1 MPLTSSDTALLTAV
15 EAADAHSVSQCLKQS
30 ANINAASEN
39 GWTPLMLAVLH
50 GSSAIVK
57 LLLEHGADPNIITH
71 SQENPSRSALVV
83 AVSNGRFELVQ
94 VLVAHG
100 ADAQTQDAAGLT
112 AVALAE
118 KLALRPFHK
127 DKMVAIASF
136 LRENTG
142 SNIHRVLETAAA

>member
-1 MPLTSSDTALLTAV
+1 MKQPMKKSEGDVIL
-15 EAADAHSVSQCLKQS
+15 QCLQHG
-30 ANINAASEN
+30 ANINAVSEN

-57 LLLEHGADPNIITH
+57 LLLEYGADPNITTH

-142 SNIHRVLETAAA
+142 SNIRRVLETAAA